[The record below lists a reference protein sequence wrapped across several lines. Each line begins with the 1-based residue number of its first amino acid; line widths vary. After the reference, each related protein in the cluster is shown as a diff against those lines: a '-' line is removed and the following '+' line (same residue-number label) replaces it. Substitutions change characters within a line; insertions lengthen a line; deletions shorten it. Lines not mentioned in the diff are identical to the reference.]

1 MSRRPGFSSVGPI
14 VALVLAVATIAGA
27 LASIPYLRQ
36 QRSALRAE
44 TQVLRER
51 KTTAAQTMDS
61 LQNESASIRAT
72 LQLEQARAA
81 ARDDPKLHLVIAVD
95 SGTVALV
102 RDGITLRSM
111 PARFRGAA
119 PARGTQ
125 SIAAIEAAAVQSTTP
140 TVDSLG
146 NAIPVAPESLA
157 ESVTLTDGTVIE
169 GGDAAAVLLG
179 GLDVAPGPRLI
190 ILSRRDFAAMRPNLV
205 RGMKAV
211 LF

>member
-179 GLDVAPGPRLI
+179 GLDVGPGPRLI

>member
-14 VALVLAVATIAGA
+14 VALVVAIATITGA

>member
-14 VALVLAVATIAGA
+14 VALVLAVATITGA

>member
-1 MSRRPGFSSVGPI
+1 MSRRQGSSLIGPI
-14 VALVLAVATIAGA
+14 IALVLGIAVVTGA
-27 LASIPYLRQ
+27 IISLPYLRQ

-61 LQNESASIRAT
+61 LQIESASMSAT

-119 PARGTQ
+119 PTRGTQ
-125 SIAAIEAAAVQSTTP
+125 SIAAIEAVAMQSTAP

-146 NAIPVAPESLA
+146 NAVVVAQESLA
-157 ESVTLTDGTVIE
+157 ESITLTDGTVIQ

-179 GLDVAPGPRLI
+179 GLDVAPGPQMI

>member
-14 VALVLAVATIAGA
+14 VALVLAVATITGA

-146 NAIPVAPESLA
+146 NPIPVAPESLA

-179 GLDVAPGPRLI
+179 GLDVGPGPRLI

>member
-14 VALVLAVATIAGA
+14 VALVLAVATITGA

-95 SGTVALV
+95 SGMVALV